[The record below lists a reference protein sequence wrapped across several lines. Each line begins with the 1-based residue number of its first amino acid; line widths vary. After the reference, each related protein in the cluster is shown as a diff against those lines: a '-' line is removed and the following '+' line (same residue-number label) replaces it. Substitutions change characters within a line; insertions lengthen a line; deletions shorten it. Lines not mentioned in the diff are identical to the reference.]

1 MRDPGKIHEGPKRRH
16 QLVPRAFVPMTGKVG
31 RMKKASSSKGELGSH
46 PGKQPAVSQGGS
58 PVAGHRDA
66 KRTLSPPKA
75 FNLTRWFSLLSLV
88 SVATISGI
96 SAVLLSNFLT
106 NRMLNRDAVLTM
118 EFVQSV
124 VLAEGAASYFVDPKA
139 RGEGKELEEAFYHFA
154 QMPDVLRANVYSRDH
169 AIIWSSERSLAGK
182 KFERNPELDEAL
194 AGELVVNSGAVRKEE
209 HAGKELLDGAAA
221 GSFIETYI
229 PIRDGQTGPVVGV
242 VEIYRTPNAL
252 FETIR
257 TGQMLIWGS
266 AIAGGA
272 FLYVVLFWIVRRA
285 DTIIRQQQERLL
297 KAETFSVIGEMA
309 SAVAH
314 GIRNP
319 LSSIR
324 SSAEFALEGDAGS
337 FREPAQEIIAEVDR
351 LERWVRSLL
360 SQSRPLSGILEKIEI
375 NPILR
380 ESLGNFARDMERRNI
395 AAALDLQEPLPAVEG
410 DVMLLGQV
418 MNSLLANALE
428 AIVENGKITLSSGVA
443 AGRKHVLIG
452 ITDTGP
458 GAEPAELEQIFK
470 PFYTTKPKGL
480 GLGLP
485 LAKRII
491 ERFGGTIAIDS
502 RPGAGTRVHLRF
514 PVAA

>member
-1 MRDPGKIHEGPKRRH
+1 
-16 QLVPRAFVPMTGKVG
+16 
-31 RMKKASSSKGELGSH
+31 MKNASSSSENELWSH
-46 PGKQPAVSQGGS
+46 PGKQAAVSQGGS
-58 PVAGHRDA
+58 PVAGHRDPKPA
-66 KRTLSPPKA
+66 LSPPKA

-88 SVATISGI
+88 SIAAISGI

-118 EFVQSV
+118 EFVQGV
-124 VLAEGAASYFVDPKA
+124 VLAEGAASYFVDPKF
-139 RGEGKELEEAFYHFA
+139 RGGGKDLEEAFYHFA
-154 QMPDVLRANVYSRDH
+154 HMPDVLRANVYSRDRV
-169 AIIWSSERSLAGK
+169 IIWSSDRSLS
-182 KFERNPELDEAL
+182 ERRFSQNPELDEAL
-194 AGELVVNSGAVRKEE
+194 AGELVVHSGPVRKEE
-209 HAGKELLDGAAA
+209 HVTGQELLEGTTA

-229 PIRDGQTGPVVGV
+229 PIRDAQTGAVVGV
-242 VEIYRTPNAL
+242 VEIYRTPHTL

-257 TGQMLIWGS
+257 TGQTLIWRS
-266 AIAGGA
+266 AIAGGL

-285 DTIIRQQQERLL
+285 DNIIRQQQERLL
-297 KAETFSVIGEMA
+297 KAETFAVVGEMA

-360 SQSRPLSGILEKIEI
+360 SYSRPLSGRLEKIEI

-395 AAALDLQEPLPAVEG
+395 AGALDLQEPLPTVEG
-410 DVMLLGQV
+410 DAMLLGQV
-418 MNSLLANALE
+418 LNSLLANALE
-428 AIVENGKITLSSGVA
+428 AMLENGKITLSSGVTV
-443 AGRKHVLIG
+443 GRKHVLIS

-458 GAEPAELEQIFK
+458 GIEPAELGQIFK

-502 RPGAGTRVHLRF
+502 KPGAGTRVYLRF
-514 PVAA
+514 PVTA

>member
-1 MRDPGKIHEGPKRRH
+1 M
-16 QLVPRAFVPMTGKVG
+16 
-31 RMKKASSSKGELGSH
+31 KASSFESESGSR
-46 PGKQPAVSQGGS
+46 PGKAVSPRGS
-58 PVAGHRDA
+58 LVAVHPDA
-66 KRTLSPPKA
+66 KQTPLPPKA

-88 SVATISGI
+88 SVAAISAV

-118 EFVQSV
+118 EFVQSII
-124 VLAEGAASYFVDPKA
+124 LAEGAVSYFTDPEVG
-139 RGEGKELEEAFYHFA
+139 GEGKDLEELFYHFV
-154 QMPDVLRANVYSRDH
+154 QMPDVLRANVYSRNRVV
-169 AIIWSSERSLAGK
+169 IWSSESSLAGK
-182 KFERNPELDEAL
+182 KFEKNPGLDVAL
-194 AGELVVNSGAVRKEE
+194 AGELMVESGAVRKEE
-209 HAGKELLDGAAA
+209 HAGDDLRDGTTA

-229 PIRDGQTGPVVGV
+229 PIRGAQAGPVIGV

-266 AIAGGA
+266 AFAGGA

-285 DTIIRQQQERLL
+285 DKIIGRQQERLL
-297 KAETFSVIGEMA
+297 QAEAFAAVGEMT

-324 SSAEFALEGDAGS
+324 SSAEFALERDAGS

-360 SQSRPLSGILEKIEI
+360 SYSRPLSGSLERVELT
-375 NPILR
+375 PILR

-395 AAALDLQEPLPAVEG
+395 AGTLDLQQPLPTVQG
-410 DVMLLGQV
+410 DATLLGQV

-428 AIVENGKITLSSGVA
+428 AMVEGGRLTLSGKLE
-443 AGRKHVLIG
+443 AGGKHVVIG
-452 ITDTGP
+452 VTDTGP
-458 GAEPAELEQIFK
+458 GVEPGGLEKMFK

-491 ERFGGTIAIDS
+491 ERFGGAIAIDS
-502 RPGAGTRVHLRF
+502 RPGAGTRVILRF
-514 PVAA
+514 PVAT

>member
-1 MRDPGKIHEGPKRRH
+1 MTK
-16 QLVPRAFVPMTGKVG
+16 AF
-31 RMKKASSSKGELGSH
+31 SSQSELRSH
-46 PGKQPAVSQGGS
+46 PGMPVSQGGS
-58 PVAGHRDA
+58 PVGGHRDT
-66 KRTLSPPKA
+66 KQTPSSPKA
-75 FNLTRWFSLLSLV
+75 FNLTRWFSLLSFV
-88 SVATISGI
+88 SIATISGI
-96 SAVLLSNFLT
+96 SAILLSNFLT
-106 NRMLNRDAVLTM
+106 NRMLHRDAVLTM
-118 EFVQSV
+118 EFVRSV
-124 VLAEGAASYFVDPKA
+124 VLVQGTASYFVDPKV
-139 RGEGKELEEAFYHFA
+139 RDGGKDLEEMFIHFA
-154 QMPDVLRANVYSRDH
+154 QMPDVLRANVYSRDRV
-169 AIIWSSERSLAGK
+169 IIWSSDRSLSDRQFK
-182 KFERNPELDEAL
+182 QNPELDEAL
-194 AGELVVNSGAVRKEE
+194 AGELVVHSGAVRKEE
-209 HAGKELLDGAAA
+209 HVTGQELLEGATA

-229 PIRDGQTGPVVGV
+229 PIRDGQTGAVVGV
-242 VEIYRTPNAL
+242 VEIYRTPHAL

-266 AIAGGA
+266 AIAGGV

-285 DTIIRQQQERLL
+285 DNIIRQQQERLL
-297 KAETFSVIGEMA
+297 KAETFAAVGEMA

-360 SQSRPLSGILEKIEI
+360 SYSRPLSGSLEKIEI

-380 ESLGNFARDMERRNI
+380 ESLGNFARDMERRHI
-395 AAALDLQEPLPAVEG
+395 AGALDLQEPLPTVEG
-410 DVMLLGQV
+410 DAMLLGQV
-418 MNSLLANALE
+418 INSLLANALE
-428 AIVENGKITLSSGVA
+428 AMGENGKIALSSCVA
-443 AGRKHVLIG
+443 AGRKHVLVSL
-452 ITDTGP
+452 TDTGP
-458 GAEPAELEQIFK
+458 GVEPAELGQIFK

-485 LAKRII
+485 LAKRIV
-491 ERFGGTIAIDS
+491 ERFGGRIEIDS